1 MSFLPIDSRDD
12 DAFHELL
19 NEYFREG
26 EDENTPQD
34 QVDDFIQMLFHM
46 VEQEKISYRL
56 IAKDEANIGFVL
68 WAIDTEQLDFS
79 EIPGMGT
86 ILEVGIKPA
95 YRRLGLGGK
104 IVQYVEDQLK
114 SSGMSQCYV
123 SAYGPAQEFW
133 KHCGYQFNGAN
144 ASNGLP
150 LMVKQL

>member
-1 MSFLPIDSRDD
+1 MMNFQPIDSRDY

-56 IAKDEANIGFVL
+56 IVKDEANVGFVL
-68 WAIDTEQLDFS
+68 WAIDTEELDFS
-79 EIPGMGT
+79 ELPGMGT
-86 ILEVGIKPA
+86 ILEVGIMPA

-104 IVQYVEDQLK
+104 IVKYVEEQLK
-114 SSGMSQCYV
+114 NSGMSQCYV

-144 ASNGLP
+144 ASNGLHP
-150 LMVKQL
+150 SPS